1 MRGVALIVEDDPI
14 LLRHMSR
21 ELRRLRFDVLGALHY
36 DAAVEHLTVDI
47 AASSLTVACIHL
59 ELPTSSGYELCE
71 YLRGPLGLRQLPI
84 LVTSESMHPEAMAS
98 AEEAGA
104 SAFLRKPFAMHE
116 LVQNVDA
123 LLDRVR
129 QSESDLQRLRLG

>member
-1 MRGVALIVEDDPI
+1 MIVEDDPV

-21 ELRRLRFDVLGALHY
+21 ELRLKRFDVLGALHY
-36 DAAVEHLTVDI
+36 DAAVEHLTTSIPVSTL
-47 AASSLTVACIHL
+47 AVACIHL

-84 LVTSESMHPEAMAS
+84 LVTSDSSHPEAMAS

-104 SAFLRKPFAMHE
+104 SAFLRRPFGMQE
-116 LVQNVDA
+116 LLQNVDA

-129 QSESDLQRLRLG
+129 QSERDLQRLRLG